1 MTKRMG
7 APLKRDSK
15 LLTTGITQAL
25 EERYETF
32 ATATFTTKTNLKRLA
47 LEYVIAEIDAG
58 RLAVRRSGG
67 ETHITKVPL
76 PEQQESA

>member
-32 ATATFTTKTNLKRLA
+32 AKAGFTTKTNLKRLA
-47 LEYVIAEIDAG
+47 LEYVIEEIDAG

>member
-32 ATATFTTKTNLKRLA
+32 AKAGFITKTGLKRLA
-47 LEYVIAEIDAG
+47 LEWVIAEIDAG

-67 ETHITKVPL
+67 ETHITAVPL